1 MKKTKYLVWMLAAG
15 LMAGCS
21 DDLET
26 GGGTGG
32 ALDGET
38 GYVKVAI
45 NLPTSTGFTTRAD
58 EGLENDN
65 FDDGTANEYQV
76 NDVYLLIF
84 QGKNEGSAVF
94 RSAYDM
100 NLSWNEAN
108 TPEDDNV
115 TSRKEYI
122 QEITKPASDDP
133 IYALA
138 IVNPTDMIDISVS
151 GALSISGSPVTTF
164 LQTLNKISNTS
175 ASAFIGGSAKNSFMM
190 TNSPIAAK
198 PGNDV
203 PNQNVTTLVPVT
215 IYESKEAADMD
226 NTKPDEIYVER
237 VVAKVSVAT
246 TNFTEPAEEGGRY
259 SIAVDE
265 DGSFYDG
272 DVVYMDGWYLNV
284 TNKSTK
290 LVRDVSGW
298 DEWATYANP
307 DNASSTNNRFF
318 GTEKDPYRVYWAVD
332 GNYDN
337 ISSDEEQINSEF
349 NCHKDADPTYLNLG
363 DVDYCLENTF
373 NTMHMKQEET
383 TGIVFKMSYSFDP
396 TKPNETFYMIEREDA
411 TYGLSEDYVEESNNI
426 EKQINA
432 RLSKAG
438 KLYTIKVNTSAN
450 GGNYDTAEEIKEL
463 LSKVDGE
470 GTTDLT
476 DDEITEI
483 LSLVNGG
490 IKVYKD
496 GTTYYYAA
504 RIKHFGDYYTPL
516 PAGQSD
522 VDGDVSNYDEEKH
535 LGRYGV
541 VRNNWYEIVI
551 GSISGPGLPERPT
564 TPPPTPDDDENAWV
578 NVAINVL
585 SWAKRVQ
592 NVDL

>member
-1 MKKTKYLVWMLAAG
+1 MKKTTYFAWMIAAG
-15 LMAGCS
+15 LAMTGCS
-21 DDLET
+21 DELEG

-32 ALDGET
+32 TLDGET

-45 NLPTSTGFTTRAD
+45 NLPTTSGFTTRAD
-58 EGLENDN
+58 EGLKNDK
-65 FDDGTANEYQV
+65 FDDGTADEYKV

-84 QGKNEGSAVF
+84 QGEDEGKAVF

-100 NLSWNEAN
+100 NLSWNNAN

-122 QEITKPASDDP
+122 QEITKPTGDEQ

-138 IVNPTDMIDISVS
+138 IVNPTAMIDITTS
-151 GALSISGSPVTTF
+151 GTLKISGTPVTKF
-164 LQTLNKISNTS
+164 LETLNKISNTS
-175 ASAFIGGSAKNSFMM
+175 ASAFIGGNSKNSFMM
-190 TNSPIAAK
+190 ANSPIASK

-203 PNQNVTTLVPVT
+203 SGQNVTTLVPVT

-226 NTKPDEIYVER
+226 NTVPDEIYVER

-246 TNFTEPAEEGGRY
+246 TNFTAPTGEGGRY

-265 DGSFYDG
+265 EGSFYDG

-290 LVRDVSGW
+290 LVRDVTGW
-298 DEWATYANP
+298 NDWATYANP
-307 DNASSTNNRFF
+307 ENASSTNNRFF

-332 GNYDN
+332 ANYDN
-337 ISSDEEQINSEF
+337 TEASLINTEF
-349 NCHKDADPTYLNLG
+349 DCHTDGEPTYLNVG
-363 DVDYCLENTF
+363 EADYCLENTF

-396 TKPNETFYMIEREDA
+396 TKPDETFYMIEKEGT
-411 TYGLSEDYVEESNNI
+411 TYGLSDDYTEESNNI

-438 KLYTIKVNTSAN
+438 KSYTIKVNTSAN
-450 GGNYDTAEEIKEL
+450 GGNYDTAEEIKKL

-470 GTTDLT
+470 GTTDLA

-522 VDGDVSNYDEEKH
+522 VDGDVSNYDSKKH

-585 SWAKRVQ
+585 SWAKRSQ
-592 NVDL
+592 TVDL